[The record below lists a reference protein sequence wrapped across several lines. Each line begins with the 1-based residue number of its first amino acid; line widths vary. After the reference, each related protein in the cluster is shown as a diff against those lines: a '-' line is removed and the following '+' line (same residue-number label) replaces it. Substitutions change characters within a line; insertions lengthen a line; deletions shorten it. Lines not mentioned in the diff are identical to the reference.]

1 MNNDDVKKLEVNHQI
16 QMEEED
22 NKVSNQIELET
33 FRSCCF
39 EMRREFFL
47 LISKLIISLIIL
59 VLCSY
64 QLITDKNSEIQTLY
78 SGLIGLI
85 VGAYLKN

>member
-1 MNNDDVKKLEVNHQI
+1 MNNDDVKKLEVSHQI

-22 NKVSNQIELET
+22 NKVSNQIELDT

-39 EMRREFFL
+39 EIRLQFFL
-47 LISKLIISLIIL
+47 LISKLIVSVIIL
-59 VLCSY
+59 TLCSY
-64 QLITDKNSEIQTLY
+64 QLITDKDSEIQSLY

-85 VGAYLKN
+85 LGSYLKN